1 MTYIDE
7 IKVTKND
14 DATVT
19 LEGEI
24 PFSELEQHEDKAL
37 EVLGA
42 NVEVDGFRK
51 GHVPEDVLKEKVGES
66 ALLSEMAERA
76 LAKAYPEILQKHEVD
91 AIGYPQVSINKLA
104 KDNPLGFKIQV
115 AIMPEITLPDY
126 MKEAEAANSNDAET
140 TVTDEEVENATQDI
154 LRRKVAYERLQQ
166 KAAKKEEGSE
176 SDSTD
181 LPTPETVEQT
191 NEDGEVQDNELPEL
205 TDEVVKTLG
214 DFANVSEFKDKLRSE
229 LEEQKAMEAKN
240 KHRAA
245 ITDAILEKTEMTV
258 PEVMIEA
265 ELEQFLA
272 QMQED
277 LTRAQ
282 LSMEDYLSH
291 IKKTKEEL
299 KAEWRPAAEKRAKTQ
314 LILDKIAE
322 KENIE
327 PDQKLV
333 DEQVKSLK
341 EQYQDADEE
350 RIRVYVTSV
359 LKNEAVMNKLEG
371 KADNTAEAK

>member
-7 IKVTKND
+7 VKVTKND

-24 PFSELEQHEDKAL
+24 PFSELEEHEDKAL

-126 MKEAEAANSNDAET
+126 MKEAEAANSSDAET

-176 SDSTD
+176 SASTD

-371 KADNTAEAK
+371 EEKKKAK